1 MQSAVSATPEYFHT
15 NEKSICQRTIREY
28 EGTSHGSRADMLV
41 ANLQAPTNLKLITAD
56 VETAVID
63 FTFKFKS
70 RTDEAGE
77 ESRN

>member
-1 MQSAVSATPEYFHT
+1 
-15 NEKSICQRTIREY
+15 
-28 EGTSHGSRADMLV
+28 MLV